1 MACRTA
7 TGKLPGTR
15 TPVAYSPSMRT
26 ILVATWNPQSN
37 STFPMLVVSHTFQLR
52 LMRKRKDATHW
63 RLQLPVGDFGIMV
76 ALDGPEIERPED
88 TAWGYL
94 MCVWDILTFSF
105 LAEAV
110 FLYLLAVYQ
119 GESVDACLRLTC
131 LACVASI

>member
-1 MACRTA
+1 
-7 TGKLPGTR
+7 
-15 TPVAYSPSMRT
+15 
-26 ILVATWNPQSN
+26 
-37 STFPMLVVSHTFQLR
+37 
-52 LMRKRKDATHW
+52 
-63 RLQLPVGDFGIMV
+63 MV

-119 GESVDACLRLTC
+119 GESVDACLRSTC
-131 LACVASI
+131 LAGVCGFHIV